1 MNAMPVVD
9 PERPEIPRPLWQLRL
24 YPLFLIFLVL
34 GAGAIAA
41 LVIDWRSGKTQFG
54 KSDEFHAWIALVAL
68 LFTLVATIAVLNWP
82 PFLRACCEARRANII
97 ISFVVYAIIFLVAVV
112 GPVLL
117 AGSLPVPVY
126 LFYQRILVL
135 ALLVFV
141 AVGDCFCGL
150 ILLGSVLRERGRRTG
165 PDSMGGADAI
175 RELLVARSDL
185 RRFLWGAATL
195 ITGMV
200 FVVGGLQDALSAYA
214 NSSDN
219 HNVPTISA
227 VGVLLYGAFFAVL
240 LALVSVPTYVAWQ
253 MRASAL
259 RDHLYPLPH
268 DGRPRPEWYTAR
280 SNLEELLQMRIG
292 TGQRFA
298 AILGILAP
306 LVVGII
312 SAFIPA
318 IRGG

>member
-1 MNAMPVVD
+1 MNAMPEVGS
-9 PERPEIPRPLWQLRL
+9 EGPEIPRPLWQLRL
-24 YPLFLIFLVL
+24 YPLALTFLALA
-34 GAGAIAA
+34 AGGIAA
-41 LVIDWRSGKTQFG
+41 FIIDWRSGKTQFG
-54 KSDEFHAWIALVAL
+54 DSDGFHAWIALVAL
-68 LFTLVATIAVLNWP
+68 LFMLVATLVALNWS
-82 PFLRACCEARRANII
+82 PFIRVCREARCANIL
-97 ISFVVYAIIFLVAVV
+97 ISVGVYAIIFVVAVV

-135 ALLVFV
+135 ALLLFV

-150 ILLGSVLRERGRRTG
+150 ILLGSVLRERGRCPG
-165 PDSMGGADAI
+165 PESVGGADAV

-200 FVVGGLQDALSAYA
+200 FVVGGLQNALNSYA
-214 NSSDN
+214 NSSDSSN
-219 HNVPTISA
+219 MPTISS
-227 VGVLLYGAFFAVL
+227 VGVLLYGAFFAAL
-240 LALVSVPTYVAWQ
+240 LALVSVPTYTAWQ
-253 MRASAL
+253 ARASAL
-259 RDHLYPLPH
+259 RDRLYPLPH
-268 DGRPRPEWYTAR
+268 GGRPHPEWYAAR

-306 LVVGII
+306 LAVGVI
-312 SAFIPA
+312 SAFIPT